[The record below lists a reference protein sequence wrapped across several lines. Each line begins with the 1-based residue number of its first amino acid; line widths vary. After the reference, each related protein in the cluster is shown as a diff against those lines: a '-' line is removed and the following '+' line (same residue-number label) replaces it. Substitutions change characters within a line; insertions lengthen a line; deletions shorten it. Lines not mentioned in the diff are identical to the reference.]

1 MNYDVEVS
9 WDDTA
14 GVWCAVCD
22 NIPLALESHP
32 FDALIARVK
41 IAVPEILVLNG
52 EKSEDIRLCF
62 KATHWERIA

>member
-22 NIPLALESHP
+22 CIPLALESHS

-41 IAVPEILVLNG
+41 IAVPEILALNG
-52 EKSEDIRLCF
+52 ESSKDVRLCF
-62 KATHWERIA
+62 KTTHWERIA